1 MALTAKVKK
10 TINTGLQIIIASLSL
25 WFIYKQIDDPQVY
38 LSFVITFN
46 KSYSGES
53 FITLLVISLLLMPVN
68 WMLEALKWKRLIH
81 YTENFTAL
89 QSFKSVLSGIT
100 FSLFTPNRTGDFIG
114 RLLTL
119 PHSNRVTG
127 TLLTLTGS
135 IAQLI
140 TTLFIGL
147 IALCFF
153 LPRYF
158 DLSQPVVT
166 TGYVFV
172 VIISLAAC
180 FLMVFLFL
188 KIKLISKINFSSE
201 RPFWKKL
208 QKNLQIMA
216 QVDRKT
222 LLITL
227 GLSFSRYFI
236 FSTQFYLLLIAFGFS
251 IPWFEA
257 FILIAMTY
265 FTMAAIPTIALVDLG
280 IRGSVSMFFLGLYQT
295 VPGASVSILAAS
307 TSIWIINLAIPA
319 IAGLLFIYRVKL
331 IRKV

>member
-10 TINTGLQIIIASLSL
+10 TINTALQIIIALLSV
-25 WFIYKQIDDPQVY
+25 WFIYRQIDNPQVY
-38 LSFVITFN
+38 LSFVITLGKN
-46 KSYSGES
+46 YNTET
-53 FITLLVISLLLMPVN
+53 FILLMAISLLLMPVN
-68 WMLEALKWKRLIH
+68 WLLEAYKWKALIG
-81 YTENFTAL
+81 YSENISAS
-89 QSFKSVLSGIT
+89 QAFKSVLSGIT
-100 FSLFTPNRTGDFIG
+100 FSLFTPNRTGDFVG

-119 PHSNRVTG
+119 PHSNRITS
-127 TLLTLTGS
+127 TLLTLSGS

-147 IALCFF
+147 ISLFFF

-158 DLSQPVVT
+158 DLSQPLFT

-172 VIISLAAC
+172 VIISLSAC
-180 FLMVFLFL
+180 FIMVFLFL
-188 KIKLISKINFSSE
+188 RIKLISKINFSSE
-201 RPFWKKL
+201 RPFWKKF
-208 QKNLQIMA
+208 QQNLQTLA

-280 IRGSVSMFFLGLYQT
+280 IRGSVSMFFLGMYQT
-295 VPGASVSILAAS
+295 VPGTSVSILAAS

>member
-68 WMLEALKWKRLIH
+68 WMLEALKWKRLIR
-81 YTENFTAL
+81 YAENISAL

-158 DLSQPVVT
+158 DLSQPAFA

-172 VIISLAAC
+172 VIISLTAC

-188 KIKLISKINFSSE
+188 RIKLISKINFSSE

-280 IRGSVSMFFLGLYQT
+280 IRGSVSMFFLGMYQT